1 MGKPENCHSMNGLPL
16 SQDELKFW
24 FVDGLDLSET
34 VAAWVARSVA
44 ILILVALAW
53 AANALAKGIVLKLV
67 RSLVRRH
74 WAKFGDVLLEV
85 RFFHRLSH
93 LVPAIVVKVAS
104 PWLFAG
110 SGSLLGLAD
119 VAVNVYLVVIGLFV
133 IDALLNAALVF
144 YQNREISA
152 RLPMKGVSQ
161 ALKIIINAVGVIF
174 VLSILFDKTPL
185 YFISGLGALTA
196 VLLLVFKDAILG
208 LVAGIQL
215 SVNNLVRKG
224 DWVEMPKFGAD
235 GEVIEVSLTT
245 IKVQNWDKTITSI
258 PPYALVTDSFKNW
271 RGMSESGGRRIKR
284 SISLDLRSVRFVDD
298 KLMSRLRNIELLK
311 DYLAEKE
318 EEVEVHNKFEKVDL
332 TEPVNG
338 RRLTN
343 AGTFRAY
350 CVAYLRAN
358 EKIHKEGMTFLVR
371 QLAPTDKGLPIEIYV
386 FVNDVAW
393 VNYESVQ
400 GDIFDHLIASLERF
414 ELRAYQ
420 MPSGGDVSS
429 LAESLSMPS

>member
-1 MGKPENCHSMNGLPL
+1 MPL
-16 SQDELKFW
+16 SPNELQFW
-24 FVDGLDLSET
+24 FVDVLNFSET
-34 VAAWVARSVA
+34 AASWVARSVTVLA
-44 ILILVALAW
+44 LITLAW
-53 AANALAKGIVLKLV
+53 IANALARGIVLKLV
-67 RSLVRRH
+67 RSFIQRY
-74 WAKFGDVLLEV
+74 WAKFGEVMIEV
-85 RFFHRLSH
+85 RLFQRLAH
-93 LVPAIVVKVAS
+93 LVPAIVVKLLA

-110 SGSLLGLAD
+110 SASLSGMAEI
-119 VAVNVYLVVIGLFV
+119 AVNVYLVVIGLFV
-133 IDALLNAALVF
+133 IDAFLNATLVF
-144 YQNREISA
+144 YQDHEISA

-174 VLSILFDKTPL
+174 VLSILFDKNPL
-185 YFISGLGALTA
+185 FFISGLGALTA

-224 DWVEMPKFGAD
+224 DWIEMPKSGAD

-245 IKVQNWDKTITSI
+245 VKVQNWDKTITSI
-258 PPYALVTDSFKNW
+258 PPHALVTDSFKNW

-284 SISLDLRSVRFVDD
+284 SISLDLRSIRFVDE
-298 KLMSRLRNIELLK
+298 KLMARFREIEILK

-318 EEVEVHNKFEKVDL
+318 EEVEVHNQFEKVNL
-332 TEPVNG
+332 AEPVNG

-350 CVAYLRAN
+350 CIAYLRTN
-358 EKIHKEGMTFLVR
+358 EKIHKDGMTFLVR
-371 QLAPTDKGLPIEIYV
+371 QLAPTEKGLPIEIYV

-393 VNYESVQ
+393 VNYENVQ

-414 ELRAYQ
+414 DLRAYQ
-420 MPSGGDVSS
+420 MPSGRDVST
-429 LAESLSMPS
+429 LAETLSISS